1 MFEIKPRKIV
11 APDGYMYRKG
21 DEYVKAIYP
30 LPSQD
35 VSDYELVPVEEYE
48 ATLVTEETESE
59 VTSDEA

>member
-21 DEYVKAIYP
+21 DEFVKTIYP

-35 VSDYELVPVEEYE
+35 VSDYELVTVEEYE
-48 ATLVTEETESE
+48 RRAKG
-59 VTSDEA
+59 D